1 MKCHLRSQDKVEE
14 AAWSFGRPNSEKV
27 AGMSWVTLSSV
38 RGRVPKGRLRI
49 TIRSSLVG
57 GAAMVSGSRKRLWQ
71 QEMQTTRR
79 RSRCGGVLWGLL
91 SAEGNLA
98 RGTSHI
104 RAVPEPDWEGAISQ
118 SWVKEPG
125 SARGAGRAGLT
136 AATVEGGK
144 GLQSVPSLIDQT
156 SCELA
161 GLQSW
166 LALGRRGLF
175 ALAIILGSF
184 EMKCLCKWSSVTL
197 DRSRPSLWGSFFISV
212 MMRDLHKQPP

>member
-1 MKCHLRSQDKVEE
+1 MGGSESPSE
-14 AAWSFGRPNSEKV
+14 AGWWG
-27 AGMSWVTLSSV
+27 V
-38 RGRVPKGRLRI
+38 RK
-49 TIRSSLVG
+49 S
-57 GAAMVSGSRKRLWQ
+57 MVSGLEKASGNGKCRQPGGGAVGGCPVGASL
-71 QEMQTTRR
+71 
-79 RSRCGGVLWGLL
+79 CGGEPGPGGRHAAEL
-91 SAEGNLA
+91 SQSLTG
-98 RGTSHI
+98 R
-104 RAVPEPDWEGAISQ
+104 GAISQ
-118 SWVKEPG
+118 SRVKEPG
-125 SARGAGRAGLT
+125 SARGAGRAGMT

-197 DRSRPSLWGSFFISV
+197 DRSRPCLWGSFFISV

>member
-1 MKCHLRSQDKVEE
+1 
-14 AAWSFGRPNSEKV
+14 
-27 AGMSWVTLSSV
+27 MS
-38 RGRVPKGRLRI
+38 
-49 TIRSSLVG
+49 
-57 GAAMVSGSRKRLWQ
+57 
-71 QEMQTTRR
+71 
-79 RSRCGGVLWGLL
+79 CGGFSLR
-91 SAEGNLA
+91 
-98 RGTSHI
+98 RGTWPGGRHAAELSQSLTG
-104 RAVPEPDWEGAISQ
+104 RGAISQ
-118 SWVKEPG
+118 SRVKEPG
-125 SARGAGRAGLT
+125 SARGAGRAGMT

-197 DRSRPSLWGSFFISV
+197 DRSRPCLWGSFFISV